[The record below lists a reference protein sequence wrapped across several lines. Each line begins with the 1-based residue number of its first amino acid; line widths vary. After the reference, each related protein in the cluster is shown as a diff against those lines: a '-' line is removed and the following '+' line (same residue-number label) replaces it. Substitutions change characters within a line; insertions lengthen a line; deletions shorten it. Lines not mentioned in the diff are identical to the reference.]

1 MIDKLFITYE
11 ERIRGNQSVQHTNQ
25 SFTQKQPITFAV
37 ITIIGAA
44 ALLLGL
50 VLVIYA
56 HYHERA
62 YIFLGL
68 GAAGFIGGIA
78 GIAVAG
84 SKVKAALSYGVIA
97 LGMMG
102 TVVGLNY
109 LTNRY
114 GPAPN
119 TTFGAIVIATS
130 SIAILCGIVGAL
142 MAQPKGG
149 LAAVSSV
156 ILLGVIA
163 SSGIVALIVG
173 TIYLIVLEHPGR
185 AYILLGAGALC
196 LIGGIASGIFA
207 QRKARITLR

>member
-1 MIDKLFITYE
+1 M
-11 ERIRGNQSVQHTNQ
+11 QHTNQ
-25 SFTQKQPITFAV
+25 SLPQKQPITFAA
-37 ITIIGAA
+37 ITIIGVA

-50 VLVIYA
+50 ALIIHA

-84 SKVKAALSYGVIA
+84 PKVKAALSYGVIA

-102 TVVGLNY
+102 TIVGLNY

-114 GPAPN
+114 GLAPN
-119 TTFGAIVIATS
+119 NTHGAIVIAAS
-130 SIAILCGIVGAL
+130 FVAILGGIVGAL

-173 TIYLIVLEHPGR
+173 TIYLIVLEHPGH
-185 AYILLGAGALC
+185 AYTLLGAGAVC
-196 LIGGIASGIFA
+196 LIGGIASGTFA
-207 QRKARITLR
+207 QRKVRPTLR

>member
-1 MIDKLFITYE
+1 M
-11 ERIRGNQSVQHTNQ
+11 QQTNQ
-25 SFTQKQPITFAV
+25 SLTQKQSIIFAV
-37 ITIIGAA
+37 ITIIGIA

-50 VLVIYA
+50 ALIIHA

-84 SKVKAALSYGVIA
+84 SKVKASLSYGVIA

-102 TVVGLNY
+102 MIVGLNF

-119 TTFGAIVIATS
+119 YTHGVIVIAS
-130 SIAILCGIVGAL
+130 SIVAILVGIAGAL
-142 MAQPKGG
+142 MVQPKGG
-149 LAAVSSV
+149 LAALSSV
-156 ILLGVIA
+156 IMLGVIA

-173 TIYLIVLEHPGR
+173 TIYLIVLEHPGH
-185 AYILLGAGALC
+185 AYTLLGAGALC
-196 LIGGIASGIFA
+196 LIGGVASGIFA
-207 QRKARITLR
+207 QRKARTTLR